1 MHYPQV
7 GGGGEKRGTI
17 GVNMEKEADM
27 SLPDKRLNERLE
39 RLVDQLSQK
48 PESSLPQACGDWRE
62 TKAAYRFLG

>member
-1 MHYPQV
+1 
-7 GGGGEKRGTI
+7 
-17 GVNMEKEADM
+17 MEKEADM